1 MALAVRRS
9 QNSVQRWQMPAG
21 GLVIAGIVVALA
33 IVVGGSAARALNG
46 VGAVLWVG
54 SGVVLAMSLPRP
66 ERLPLAWVT
75 ALVTGGLL
83 GGVVRPSTFAV
94 AIAGFAIAGAAV
106 VLLGGDRTGGWAL
119 MAPAIYLPVHLTIGI
134 GRAIMRGS
142 EMRVAP
148 PPTAALLPL
157 SMVVAALV
165 AGGVSAYVLRARSH
179 DSRSKTRT
187 VSANS

>member
-1 MALAVRRS
+1 MALAVKRS
-9 QNSVQRWQMPAG
+9 HVGVQRWQMAAA
-21 GLVIAGIVVALA
+21 GLVLAGLIVALA

-46 VGAVLWVG
+46 IGAVLWVG
-54 SGVVLAMSLPRP
+54 SGVVLALSLPRP
-66 ERLPLAWVT
+66 ERLSLAWIG
-75 ALVTGGLL
+75 ALVSGGLL
-83 GGVVRPSTFAV
+83 GAVIRPSTFEV

-106 VLLGGDRTGGWAL
+106 VLLGGDRSGGWAL

-157 SMVVAALV
+157 SMVLAAVV
-165 AGGVSAYVLRARSH
+165 AGGVAAYLLR
-179 DSRSKTRT
+179 SR
-187 VSANS
+187 N